1 MHFNCS
7 GIFYCRNMFLGSL
20 LGEKGGMEDGKLID
34 VNCEEY
40 ILGQNIRRY
49 RQKKGMSQMQLSD
62 LMDVDRAAISN
73 YENGSKGEM
82 GFKMLRRFSVALE
95 VSVDVLLGAEL
106 DEGLSDENQEILRK
120 LKEALL
126 LQQSTGV

>member
-1 MHFNCS
+1 
-7 GIFYCRNMFLGSL
+7 MFLGSL
-20 LGEKGGMEDGKLID
+20 LGEKGGMEDGKLTD

-62 LMDVDRAAISN
+62 LMDIDRAAISN

-106 DEGLSDENQEILRK
+106 DEGLSDENKEILKK

-126 LQQSTGV
+126 LQQSAGV